1 VPEHEPSTTFTSS
14 GTSTHPLNRRTL
26 LKAGGAIGAA
36 TGLLAAL
43 DTVAWRPLR
52 QTAGAAP
59 APADIQHDIGAFI
72 APAFSI
78 NGIQVQFG
86 PVFTTFATATLS
98 RLPSR
103 ADQTTLTNA
112 LATIEQRYQW
122 SPAGV
127 MTFVSYGLPYF
138 RRLPGGVNPG
148 SLAFNNIP
156 KLINATNRLALE
168 EAVAGPTDVGQPG
181 ITKRKFNVPVRIEN
195 NDMLF
200 TIRSDNAGNISDV
213 LAWLGGSNRLGGQA
227 TPSPRL
233 PMTITST
240 RVMFQQRGMIRN
252 VAGQDGLYYLDRI
265 QDQSPMWM
273 GFFDQQTNSSGPPA
287 ITTFLGNSSAKL
299 TNATSGSYFDN
310 GSMQHLSH
318 VLLDLEAYYAK
329 EGEADSEEDE
339 TFSERLQ
346 YMFRSN
352 PPPPGVTHSGDPFA
366 NGGGES
372 LVNNEFRGANDALGA
387 AQGINTPEAAHRIG
401 HEAALQRSS
410 RAADG
415 TPIHIRMDG
424 AGFDKMDVPAN
435 ITVPGRSGNV
445 PKLQFTIF
453 VPTSEFFTN
462 LRRNAASLDL
472 QQQFD
477 VDETDNGLER
487 FSTAT
492 RRQNFLSPPRRHRAF
507 PLVELT

>member
-1 VPEHEPSTTFTSS
+1 VQDLDPNSMSS
-14 GTSTHPLNRRTL
+14 GGSSFALNRRTL

-43 DTVAWRPLR
+43 DTVAWKPIR

-59 APADIQHDIGAFI
+59 APSDIQHDIGAFI

-98 RLPSR
+98 RLPTR
-103 ADQTTLTNA
+103 AEQTTLTNA
-112 LATIEQRYQW
+112 LTTIEQRYAW
-122 SPAGV
+122 GPAGV

-156 KLINATNRLALE
+156 KLINAPNRLALE
-168 EAVAGPTDVGQPG
+168 EAVPGPTDVGQPG
-181 ITKRKFNVPVRIEN
+181 ITKRKWNVPLRIES

-200 TIRSDNAGNISDV
+200 TIRSDSSANISDV
-213 LAWLGGSNRLGGQA
+213 LSWLNGSNRLGGQT

-233 PMTITST
+233 PWTFTST
-240 RVMFQQRGMIRN
+240 RVMFQQRGMVRN

-273 GFFDQQTNSSGPPA
+273 GFFDQQTNSSGPPV
-287 ITTFLGNSSAKL
+287 ITTFLGNSSARL
-299 TNATSGSYFDN
+299 TNATAGSYFDT
-310 GSMQHLSH
+310 GSIQHLSH
-318 VLLDLEAYYAK
+318 VIQDLEAFYAK

-339 TFSERLQ
+339 TFLERVQ

-352 PPPPGVTHSGDPFA
+352 PPPSQGFAGDPFS
-366 NGGGES
+366 NGGGPS
-372 LVNNEFRGANDALGA
+372 LVQNDFRGVNDVVAS
-387 AQGINTPEAAHRIG
+387 AQGINTPEGAHRIG

-424 AGFDKMDVPAN
+424 AGFDQMDVPAN
-435 ITVPGRSGNV
+435 IPRPGRSGNV

-453 VPTSEFFTN
+453 VPTADFFTTM
-462 LRRNAASLDL
+462 RRYAASHDL
-472 QQQFD
+472 QNQFD
-477 VDETDNGLER
+477 VEEADNGLER
-487 FSTAT
+487 FLTTT
-492 RRQNFLSPPRRHRAF
+492 RRQNFLSPGRRHRAF
-507 PLVELT
+507 PLLELT